1 MKDRRAKRPWA
12 RWLMLAVAILELWLI
27 WSDIQNYQQIAAAD
41 IFSPEGFAA
50 WAAERRFEWLIDG
63 TLAATFLFG
72 FITWKVPQNTR
83 KMHLAT
89 GILTGLLGLVWQ
101 TSIWALP
108 FRLLDGRNKFLWCIM
123 VVVLLGSMGYEFWH
137 YHKLRKSTLDIV

>member
-50 WAAERRFEWLIDG
+50 WAAERRFLWLIYG
-63 TLAATFLFG
+63 LLAAVFLFS
-72 FITWKVPQNTR
+72 FATWKVPQNTR
-83 KMHLAT
+83 KMNCAESVLFGVLDVAW
-89 GILTGLLGLVWQ
+89 GISALC
-101 TSIWALP
+101 LP
-108 FRLLDGRNKFLWCIM
+108 FRLLDGWNQLLWCM
-123 VVVLLGSMGYEFWH
+123 MAAALLGGTGYELWK
-137 YHKLRKSTLDIV
+137 YCKRRKDNT